1 MTDEELLEYAGK
13 KPIATC
19 HLSNHGGV
27 AILDVIH
34 GINDGVVYQYYDEA
48 PAYAEIE
55 YEVTGE
61 QEDESEE
68 MRAYFKVGEM
78 KIYLDEC
85 IRV

>member
-1 MTDEELLEYAGK
+1 MTKEELLEYADK
-13 KPIATC
+13 KPIATH
-19 HLSNHGGV
+19 HLSNCGGV
-27 AILDVIH
+27 AILDVIY
-34 GINDGVVYQYYDEA
+34 GINYGVVYQYYDEA

-61 QEDESEE
+61 QEDESEVI
-68 MRAYFKVGEM
+68 RSYFKVGEM